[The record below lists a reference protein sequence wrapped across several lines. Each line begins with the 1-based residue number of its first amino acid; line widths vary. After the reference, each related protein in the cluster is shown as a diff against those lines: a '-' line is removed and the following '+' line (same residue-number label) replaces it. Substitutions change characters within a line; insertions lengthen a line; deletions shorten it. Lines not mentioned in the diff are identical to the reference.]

1 MNESACNDQDEQEIV
16 KSFNFDDFTGK
27 ELLTDVRKSGLYSVV
42 KIDEKVLD
50 MLKEKDI
57 IIASKQRLIVNED
70 KWLEKCELT
79 IEELKRKVD
88 QRQNNWAETVVYI
101 EVLDNRDMCYYLS
114 PLCDVY
120 PEWWFTLIS
129 AQSVT
134 LSNCFRL
141 FLPNNSN

>member
-1 MNESACNDQDEQEIV
+1 MMNESACNDQDEQEIV

-88 QRQNNWAETVVYI
+88 QRQNN
-101 EVLDNRDMCYYLS
+101 
-114 PLCDVY
+114 
-120 PEWWFTLIS
+120 
-129 AQSVT
+129 
-134 LSNCFRL
+134 
-141 FLPNNSN
+141 